1 MKMFRSGSLS
11 DVDGW
16 DNDEFIAQG
25 GSAAH
30 EMRSWIAA
38 FSALSTAGDYR
49 MVVDRYWPVK
59 TWGAGFGITAAIP
72 QNA

>member
-1 MKMFRSGSLS
+1 
-11 DVDGW
+11 
-16 DNDEFIAQG
+16 
-25 GSAAH
+25 
-30 EMRSWIAA
+30 MRSWIAA
-38 FSALSTAGDYR
+38 YSALSTAGDYS